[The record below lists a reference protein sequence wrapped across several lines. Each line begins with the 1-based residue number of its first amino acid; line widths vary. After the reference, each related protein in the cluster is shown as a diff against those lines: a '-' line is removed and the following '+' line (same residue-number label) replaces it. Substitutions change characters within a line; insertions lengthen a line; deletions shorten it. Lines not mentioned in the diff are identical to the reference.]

1 MLLDR
6 VLLKLKAW
14 LAFTLVTLFDCFV
27 RVNFPLS
34 GLSLLVLIIISI
46 LVIGVLV
53 LRN

>member
-14 LAFTLVTLFDCFV
+14 LAFTLVTFFDYFV
-27 RVNFPLS
+27 RENFPLS
-34 GLSLLVLIIISI
+34 DLSLLVLTIIGI